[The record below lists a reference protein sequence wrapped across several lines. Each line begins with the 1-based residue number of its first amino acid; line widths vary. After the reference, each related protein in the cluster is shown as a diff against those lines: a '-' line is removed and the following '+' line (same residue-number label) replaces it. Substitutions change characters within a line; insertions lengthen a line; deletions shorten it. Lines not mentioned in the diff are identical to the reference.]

1 MIISR
6 SRRKGAALRLALLS
20 SLAATPVMAQSL
32 AAAAVAGAEIVS
44 ADDQAATRVRAGE
57 TTTAADGEIIV
68 SGERPIRESERAALL
83 VQKNSDQLVSVLS
96 ADSVGRLP
104 DQNIA
109 QAVSR
114 LPGVAVQR
122 DQGQARTINLRGS
135 PSTWTT
141 LSFDGI
147 NVISPNG
154 RATRFDSIPSAIAT
168 QVIVR
173 KAVTPDM
180 TGETIAGNVNVITRS
195 AFDYKGL
202 HIAARGGIGYVDLGG
217 GKEYEATGVV
227 SNRWETG
234 IGDIGAVV
242 SGSFYQRTMAT
253 DNIETDWETVS
264 RDLRPIGANEDPNTL
279 LNTPGGPRRVWARE
293 TENKL
298 YRLTRQNYSVSG
310 RLEWA
315 PDSDNKLFV
324 TSIYSAFT
332 DNELRS
338 NYIFDLDDRE
348 SVTPNLATPCTS
360 NVLTPAT
367 TGYADACVNTP
378 FRGTVYGVDINH
390 NMLSREFL
398 QSVFINTIGGD
409 HKAGDWT
416 VSWRGNYT
424 RSKDDRSFPAQL
436 NYESPAF
443 GSNGVTATG
452 RPTVVYDLTDP
463 QAQRVELYR
472 TLRAADGT
480 LSRGERVGPIQD
492 FAMPLNR
499 VRALR
504 AVDTTDAYTGRI
516 DVSRETGLFGNTR
529 FNFGLQYDNRV
540 KEVDS
545 SLLDVNGTNAAGAAI
560 LTQAGVPTTPQ
571 AMNIPGRYLGQLP
584 LGYSFP
590 YFGKQNIIGVV
601 KQVEPFA
608 SYTFETANYYKVRE
622 EVLSGYAM
630 AVTKLDWGSIVYG
643 ARFEQVNNRASA
655 FRALTPG
662 AVTAA
667 NSVLATIDRSF
678 TQVYPSVHFNWN
690 ATDEMKV
697 RLSFNTGAA
706 RPDYPVLRP
715 NFTFNDTNLTVS
727 GGNPDATPEKT
738 RGVDLYWEYYP
749 NRGGFFSVGAFYKD
763 VRDVLFGFN
772 RQFGS
777 DVLNSN
783 GVDRSVYNFST
794 TLNGGKG
801 RIYGFEAAAQLQLD
815 NFLSTDSWIGGFG
828 IQTNVTVNRGEAI
841 TPDGSKVRFP
851 GTSDFVLNVGP
862 YYEKYG
868 FSARVS
874 YQYRSSW
881 VDSLG
886 TTDVG
891 GDFYWAQD
899 GELDV
904 SARYAITSNIEIYAD
919 LSNML
924 NGPGRRFVGN
934 DARSIER
941 ETFGRRYTGG
951 IRVTY

>member
-1 MIISR
+1 MIRVISHR
-6 SRRKGAALRLALLS
+6 TAFRIALLT
-20 SLAATPVMAQSL
+20 SLAATPTMVAAQAVAE
-32 AAAAVAGAEIVS
+32 AAA
-44 ADDQAATRVRAGE
+44 DAAP
-57 TTTAADGEIIV
+57 AASDEEIIV
-68 SGERPIRESERAALL
+68 TGSRPIRESERAALR

-96 ADSVGRLP
+96 SDSVGRLP

-122 DQGQARTINLRGS
+122 DQGQARYVNLRGS
-135 PSTWTT
+135 PLNWTT

-147 NVISPNG
+147 NVISPEG
-154 RATRFDSIPSAIAT
+154 RDARFDSIPSAIAT

-180 TGETIAGNVNVITRS
+180 TAETIAGNINIITRS

-217 GKEYEATGVV
+217 GKEYEATGVI
-227 SNRWETG
+227 SDRWETG
-234 IGDIGAVV
+234 IGEIGAVV

-264 RDLRPIGANEDPNTL
+264 RDQRPVGVNEDPNGL
-279 LNTPGGPRRVWARE
+279 INVGGTNRRVWARE

-298 YRLTRQNYSVSG
+298 YRLTRRNYSVSG
-310 RLEWA
+310 KLEWA

-338 NYIFDLDDRE
+338 NFIFDLDDRE
-348 SVTPNLATPCTS
+348 SATPNAATACANNLLAP
-360 NVLTPAT
+360 NT

-378 FRGTVYGVDINH
+378 YKGTVYGVDINA
-390 NMLSREFL
+390 NVLSREFL

-409 HKAGDWT
+409 HKFGGWT

-424 RSKDDRSFPAQL
+424 QSKDDRSFPAQL
-436 NYESPAF
+436 NYESPGF
-443 GSNGVTATG
+443 GTNGATATG
-452 RPTVVYDLTDP
+452 RPTVFYDLTNP
-463 QAQRVELYR
+463 QNQVVELYR

-480 LSRGERVGPIQD
+480 LSRGDRVQSITD
-492 FAMPLNR
+492 FAAPLNR
-499 VRALR
+499 IRALQ
-504 AVDTTDAYTGRI
+504 AVDTTNAYTGRI
-516 DVSRETGLFGNTR
+516 DVSRETSLFGNTK
-529 FNFGLQYDNRV
+529 FSVGLQYDNRV
-540 KEVDS
+540 KEVDE
-545 SLLDVNGTNAAGAAI
+545 SLLDINNNSTFNGNNIFNA
-560 LTQAGVPTTPQ
+560 AGVPTTLQ
-571 AMNIPGRYLGQLP
+571 GVAVPGNYIGQLP
-584 LGYSFP
+584 LGYTFP
-590 YFGKQNIIGVV
+590 YHGKQNIIGVV

-608 SYTFETANYYKVRE
+608 TYTFQNANYYKVRE

-630 AVTKLDWGSIVYG
+630 AVTKVDWGSIVYG
-643 ARFEQVNNRASA
+643 ARFEQVNNQATA
-655 FRALTPG
+655 FRAVASGGQPTLL
-662 AVTAA
+662 
-667 NSVLATIDRSF
+667 NTIDRSF
-678 TQVYPSVHFNWN
+678 TQVYPSLHFNWN
-690 ATDEMKV
+690 ATDDMKV

-715 NFTFNDTNLTVS
+715 NFTFNDANQTIS

-749 NRGGFFSVGAFYKD
+749 SRGGFFSVGAFYKD
-763 VRDVLFGFN
+763 VRDVLFDFT

-777 DVLNSN
+777 DALDF
-783 GVDRSVYNFST
+783 GGIDRSGYVFST
-794 TLNGGKG
+794 ELNGGKG
-801 RIYGFEAAAQLQLD
+801 KIYGFEAAAQLQLD
-815 NFLSTDSWIGGFG
+815 NFLSDDSWIGGFG
-828 IQTNVTVNRGEAI
+828 IQTNVTVNRGSAT
-841 TPDGSKVRFP
+841 TPGGDKVRFP

-881 VDSLG
+881 IDGLG
-886 TTDVG
+886 DAASAG

-904 SARYAITSNIEIYAD
+904 SARYAITKNLEVYAD
-919 LSNML
+919 LSNL
-924 NGPGRRFVGN
+924 INGPGRRFVGT
-934 DARSIER
+934 DRRSIER

-951 IRVTY
+951 VRMNF

>member
-1 MIISR
+1 MIFSSSAR
-6 SRRKGAALRLALLS
+6 GTAALRLALLA
-20 SLAATPVMAQSL
+20 SLAGTPAMAQVMA
-32 AAAAVAGAEIVS
+32 AADQAGG
-44 ADDQAATRVRAGE
+44 DQAAPARARAGE
-57 TTTAADGEIIV
+57 TTTAADGEIVV

-122 DQGQARTINLRGS
+122 DQGQARYINLRGS
-135 PSTWTT
+135 PLNWTT

-147 NVISPNG
+147 NVISPEG
-154 RATRFDSIPSAIAT
+154 RDARFDSIPSAIAT

-180 TGETIAGNVNVITRS
+180 TAETIAGNINVITRS

-202 HIAARGGIGYVDLGG
+202 HVAARGGIGYVDLGG
-217 GKEYEATGVV
+217 GKEYEATGVI
-227 SNRWETG
+227 SDRWETG
-234 IGDIGAVV
+234 IGEIGAVI
-242 SGSFYQRTMAT
+242 SGSYYQRTMAT
-253 DNIETDWETVS
+253 DNFETDFETVS
-264 RDLRPIGANEDPNTL
+264 RDLRPVGSNEDPNGL
-279 LNTPGGPRRVWARE
+279 INIGGTNRRVWARE

-298 YRLTRQNYSVSG
+298 YRLTRKNYSVSG

-338 NYIFDLDDRE
+338 NFIFDLDDRE
-348 SVTPNLATPCTS
+348 SVTPNAATACAN
-360 NVLTPAT
+360 NVLAPNT

-378 FRGTVYGVDINH
+378 FKGTVYGIDINA
-390 NMLSREFL
+390 NVLSREFL

-409 HKAGDWT
+409 HKFDAWT

-424 RSKDDRSFPAQL
+424 QSKDDRSFPSQL

-443 GSNGVTATG
+443 GTNGVTATG
-452 RPTVVYDLTDP
+452 RPTVFYDLTDP
-463 QAQRVELYR
+463 QLSKVELYR

-480 LSRGERVGPIQD
+480 LSRGDRVQAITD
-492 FAMPLNR
+492 FAAPLNR
-499 VRALR
+499 IRSLR
-504 AVDTTDAYTGRI
+504 AVDTTNAYTGRI
-516 DVSRETGLFGNTR
+516 DVSRETELFGNTK
-529 FNFGLQYDNRV
+529 FSVGLQYDNRA
-540 KEVDS
+540 KKVDS
-545 SLLDVNGTNAAGAAI
+545 SLLDISATSTFNGNNIFTA
-560 LTQAGVPTTPQ
+560 AGVPTTLQ
-571 AMNIPGRYLGQLP
+571 GVAVPGNYQGQLP
-584 LGYSFP
+584 LGYTFP
-590 YFGKQNIIGVV
+590 YHGKQNIIDVV
-601 KQVEPFA
+601 NKVQPFA
-608 SYTFETANYYKVRE
+608 PYVFETANFYEVRE

-643 ARFEQVNNRASA
+643 ARFEQVSNQASA

-662 AVTAA
+662 AVTAT

-690 ATDEMKV
+690 AAPDMKV

-715 NFTFNDTNLTVS
+715 NFTFNDANLTVS

-749 NRGGFFSVGAFYKD
+749 SRGGFFMLGAFYKD
-763 VRDVLFGFN
+763 VRDVLFGFT

-777 DVLNSN
+777 DVLNSG

-801 RIYGFEAAAQLQLD
+801 KVYGFEAAAQLQLD
-815 NFLSTDSWIGGFG
+815 NFLASDSWIGGFG
-828 IQTNVTVNRGEAI
+828 IQTNVTVNRGDAT

-851 GTSDFVLNVGP
+851 GTSDFVMNIGP

-868 FSARVS
+868 LSARVS

-881 VDSLG
+881 IDGLG
-886 TTDVG
+886 EPGVG

-904 SARYAITSNIEIYAD
+904 SARYAITRNIEVYAD
-919 LSNML
+919 LSNLL
-924 NGPGRRFVGN
+924 NGPGRRFVGT
-934 DARSIER
+934 DVRTIER

>member
-1 MIISR
+1 MIRVISHR
-6 SRRKGAALRLALLS
+6 TAFRIALLT
-20 SLAATPVMAQSL
+20 SLAATPTMVAAQAVAE
-32 AAAAVAGAEIVS
+32 AAA
-44 ADDQAATRVRAGE
+44 DAAP
-57 TTTAADGEIIV
+57 AASDEEIIV
-68 SGERPIRESERAALL
+68 TGSRPIRESERAALL

-96 ADSVGRLP
+96 SDSVGRLP

-122 DQGQARTINLRGS
+122 DQGQARYVNLRGS
-135 PSTWTT
+135 PLNWTT

-147 NVISPNG
+147 NVISPEG
-154 RATRFDSIPSAIAT
+154 RDARFDSIPSAIAT

-180 TGETIAGNVNVITRS
+180 TAETIAGNINIITRS

-217 GKEYEATGVV
+217 GKEYEATGVI
-227 SNRWETG
+227 SDRWETG
-234 IGDIGAVV
+234 IGEIGAVV
-242 SGSFYQRTMAT
+242 SGSFYERTMAT
-253 DNIETDWETVS
+253 DNFETDWETVS
-264 RDLRPIGANEDPNTL
+264 RDLRPVGVNEDPNGLINVNGT
-279 LNTPGGPRRVWARE
+279 NRRVWARE

-298 YRLTRQNYSVSG
+298 YRLTRRNYSVSG
-310 RLEWA
+310 KLEWA

-338 NYIFDLDDRE
+338 NFIFDLDDRE
-348 SVTPNLATPCTS
+348 SVTPNAATACANNLLAP
-360 NVLTPAT
+360 NT

-378 FRGTVYGVDINH
+378 YKGTVYGVDINA
-390 NMLSREFL
+390 NVLSREFL

-409 HKAGDWT
+409 HKAGAWT
-416 VSWRGNYT
+416 ISWRGNYT
-424 RSKDDRSFPAQL
+424 QSKDDRSFPSQL
-436 NYESPAF
+436 NYESPGF
-443 GSNGVTATG
+443 GTNGATATG
-452 RPTVVYDLTDP
+452 RPTVFYDLTDP
-463 QAQRVELYR
+463 QLAKVELYR

-480 LSRGERVGPIQD
+480 LSRGDRVNAITD
-492 FAMPLNR
+492 FAAPLNR
-499 VRALR
+499 IRALQ
-504 AVDTTDAYTGRI
+504 AVDTTNAYTGRI
-516 DVSRETGLFGNTR
+516 DVSRDTSLFGNTK
-529 FNFGLQYDNRV
+529 FSVGLQYDNRV
-540 KEVDS
+540 KKVDS
-545 SLLDVNGTNAAGAAI
+545 RLLDINNNSTFNGNNIFNA
-560 LTQAGVPTTPQ
+560 AGVPTTLQ
-571 AMNIPGRYLGQLP
+571 GVSVPGNYLGQLA
-584 LGYSFP
+584 LGYTFP
-590 YFGKQNIIGVV
+590 YHGKSNIIGVV
-601 KQVEPFA
+601 KQVEPFTT
-608 SYTFETANYYKVRE
+608 YNFETANFYEVRE

-630 AVTKLDWGSIVYG
+630 AVTKVDWGSIVYG
-643 ARFEQVNNRASA
+643 ARFEQVNNQASA
-655 FRALTPG
+655 FRAVVSGG
-662 AVTAA
+662 APT
-667 NSVLATIDRSF
+667 VLNTIDRSF

-690 ATDEMKV
+690 ATDDMKV

-715 NFTFNDTNLTVS
+715 NFTFNDPNQTVS

-749 NRGGFFSVGAFYKD
+749 SRGGFFSVGAFYKD
-763 VRDVLFGFN
+763 VRDVLFGFT

-777 DVLNSN
+777 DALNFG

-794 TLNGGKG
+794 TLNGGTGK
-801 RIYGFEAAAQLQLD
+801 IYGFEAAAQLQLD
-815 NFLSTDSWIGGFG
+815 NFLSDDSWFGGFG
-828 IQTNVTVNRGEAI
+828 IQTNITVNRGSAT

-881 VDSLG
+881 IDGLG
-886 TTDVG
+886 DAATQG

-904 SARYAITSNIEIYAD
+904 SARYAITKNLEVYAD
-919 LSNML
+919 LSNL
-924 NGPGRRFVGN
+924 INGPGRRFVGT
-934 DARSIER
+934 DRRSIER

-951 IRVTY
+951 VRMNF